1 VTITEAIAAA
11 EQQRLQAERRRSDA
25 QAAMQKILKRAE
37 VEERE
42 HLTVLEDRDIDR
54 LAAVKREAGDEI
66 ARLDGQLEAY
76 RKVEV
81 EEAEVL
87 RVASETH
94 PTPAARQHAS
104 GDDDPRRFIRLSD
117 GRPAAVERG
126 QSWRDHPVV
135 ADYMAARSRADEA
148 VIGQHGSIG
157 NQLRAMTTTSGSA
170 VVPTVWAS
178 DIVDRARSLAAVTR
192 AGAEIVPMDAKVVN
206 IGRLTTDP
214 TAAFRTEGS
223 TVTASDPVFDNV
235 TLTAKTLSALVVG
248 SLEWF
253 QDAPNV
259 DEVVSSAIA
268 KAIALTLD
276 QQALFGGI
284 TTGGETGATGFN
296 TTFPTPPN
304 PRGVLASLLADA
316 ASSVLGSGANGTAQ
330 TALSYWNEVIQTVFL
345 PQTFNEQ
352 PNAILWNA
360 KLAQQYAM
368 GYDSTGQPLAV
379 PAAIAQMPK
388 FTTNQ
393 IPSFTQGTMT
403 TRATDLFVG
412 DWSQLL
418 IGQRLDLTV
427 QTLVERY
434 AELGQIGII
443 AHWRG
448 DVGLARPRAFSV
460 YRYLQGAA

>member
-1 VTITEAIAAA
+1 
-11 EQQRLQAERRRSDA
+11 
-25 QAAMQKILKRAE
+25 M
-37 VEERE
+37 
-42 HLTVLEDRDIDR
+42 
-54 LAAVKREAGDEI
+54 
-66 ARLDGQLEAY
+66 
-76 RKVEV
+76 
-81 EEAEVL
+81 
-87 RVASETH
+87 
-94 PTPAARQHAS
+94 
-104 GDDDPRRFIRLSD
+104 
-117 GRPAAVERG
+117 
-126 QSWRDHPVV
+126 
-135 ADYMAARSRADEA
+135 
-148 VIGQHGSIG
+148 
-157 NQLRAMTTTSGSA
+157 
-170 VVPTVWAS
+170 
-178 DIVDRARSLAAVTR
+178 AAVTQ
-192 AGAEIVPMDAKVVN
+192 AGAEVVPMDAKVVN

-235 TLTAKTLSALVVG
+235 VLTAKTLSALVVG
-248 SLEWF
+248 SMEWF

-268 KAIALTLD
+268 KAIALTID
-276 QQALFGGI
+276 QQALFGGV

-316 ASSVLGSGANGTAQ
+316 SSSVLGSGANGTAQ
-330 TALSYWNEVIQTVFL
+330 TALTYWNEVIQTVFL
-345 PQTFNEQ
+345 PQTFNER
-352 PNAILWNA
+352 PGAILWNA
-360 KLAQQYAM
+360 KLAQQYAS

-388 FTTNQ
+388 FVTNQ

-412 DWSQLL
+412 DWSQLI

-434 AELGQIGII
+434 AEVGQVGII

-448 DVGLARPRAFSV
+448 DVALARPRAFAV